1 LTLTPLSGSPYA
13 SGAGVQSLGIDST
26 GKYLLAA
33 AVGGSPDL
41 SMYSFDANTP
51 GMLDAA
57 TSVATDADPA
67 GAFAIALTH

>member
-1 LTLTPLSGSPYA
+1 
-13 SGAGVQSLGIDST
+13 
-26 GKYLLAA
+26 
-33 AVGGSPDL
+33 
-41 SMYSFDANTP
+41 MYSFDANTP